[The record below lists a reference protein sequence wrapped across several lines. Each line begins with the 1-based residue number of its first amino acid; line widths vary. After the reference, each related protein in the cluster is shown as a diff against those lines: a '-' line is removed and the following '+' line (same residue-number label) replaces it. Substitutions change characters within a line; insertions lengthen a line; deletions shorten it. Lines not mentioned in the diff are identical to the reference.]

1 MKNSNMG
8 YLALDVDIYPK
19 LIEKY
24 PELTKEVSI
33 YEKEK
38 GGVCRWTENKSESG
52 KNEFDTYNMEK
63 MDRKSKEILENIINP
78 KYTDIEKTLAIYK
91 HINEKVSFEMKL
103 MNLEKEIRRDDKK
116 SEILFNDNRSRIQML
131 NQRLNRKQSSYN
143 AIISNRA
150 VCEGIAHM
158 MHYMLT
164 SVGVE
169 SKVIGCIGKNVE
181 NTMTPYKERLNHAAI
196 KVKTGEDWYYYDP
209 TWDLGS
215 KKLKNIFKTKKEFGK
230 NHTLTFREEEVK
242 EPKIKEYTNK
252 ELNKKMKK
260 VVKDQ
265 KCMIIEKEERI
276 NRNDNK
282 LFRGLKKLYNK
293 FGITR
298 EEIEVEKENISDIGL
313 DDKEMFSKQ
322 HQDLNNQKNKEKT
335 IEREEI

>member
-1 MKNSNMG
+1 MKK
-8 YLALDVDIYPK
+8 YLLR
-19 LIEKY
+19 
-24 PELTKEVSI
+24 LTK
-33 YEKEK
+33 
-38 GGVCRWTENKSESG
+38 
-52 KNEFDTYNMEK
+52 
-63 MDRKSKEILENIINP
+63 
-78 KYTDIEKTLAIYK
+78 
-91 HINEKVSFEMKL
+91 
-103 MNLEKEIRRDDKK
+103 LEKEIIKDDKK
-116 SEILFNDNRSRIQML
+116 LEILLHDDRSRIQML
-131 NQRLNRKQSSYN
+131 TQRLNRRQSSYN

-150 VCEGIAHM
+150 VCEGIANM

-169 SKVIGCIGKNVE
+169 SQVIDCIDKNVKC
-181 NTMTPYKERLNHAAI
+181 TKIPYNERINHAAI

-209 TWDLGS
+209 TWDLGR
-215 KKLKNIFKTKKEFGK
+215 KKLKNFFKTKKEFSK

-242 EPKIKEYTNK
+242 EPEIKEYTNK
-252 ELNKKMKK
+252 ELNKKIKK

-265 KCMIIEKEERI
+265 KSMIIEKEERI

-298 EEIEVEKENISDIGL
+298 EEIEVEKENIFNIRSN
-313 DDKEMFSKQ
+313 DKEMFSKQ